1 MFGRFAAVI
10 CALVLSACVA
20 GPSGRSEGAP
30 PLDPVD
36 AVDLE
41 RFAGRWFEI
50 ARYPNGFQRGCAAVT
65 ADYALRPDGR
75 VSVTNTCRDGGLDGR
90 VRRAEGFARV
100 IEGSGNARLAVNLA
114 PIPLPAGDGNYWV
127 LYLDE
132 NYQHALVG
140 EPSGRFLWLLARAPR
155 ITAEARAALE
165 AAAVAQGYDL
175 GLLEEVLQP

>member
-1 MFGRFAAVI
+1 
-10 CALVLSACVA
+10 
-20 GPSGRSEGAP
+20 
-30 PLDPVD
+30 
-36 AVDLE
+36 
-41 RFAGRWFEI
+41 
-50 ARYPNGFQRGCAAVT
+50 
-65 ADYALRPDGR
+65 
-75 VSVTNTCRDGGLDGR
+75 
-90 VRRAEGFARV
+90 V